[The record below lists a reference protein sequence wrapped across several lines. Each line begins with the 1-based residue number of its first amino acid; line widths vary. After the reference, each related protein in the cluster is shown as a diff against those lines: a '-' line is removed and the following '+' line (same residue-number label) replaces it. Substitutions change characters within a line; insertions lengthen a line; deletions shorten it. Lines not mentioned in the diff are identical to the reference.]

1 MEWGILA
8 YRFPSRPTSRT
19 SSSRLEGFITP
30 LLEVKD
36 LSIRFGGITA
46 LDGVSFS
53 VQQGEILSI
62 IGPNGAGKTC
72 VFNCITRIYNPT
84 SGSIEFMG
92 QDLLRLRPHQIIS
105 QGVARTFQNLE
116 LFNTMT
122 VLENLLVGQ
131 HSDLRYNIL
140 DAIFRLPKALRHESA
155 GNSRALEVLELLGL
169 DSVKDIPTG
178 ALPYSVKKRVEM
190 ARALVSG
197 PQLLLLD
204 EPAGGLTHEE
214 VIALAGFIRQIR
226 DGQKVTVLLV
236 EHRMSLVMEVSD
248 RVCVLDFGRKIAD
261 GTPQEVRQDPA
272 VIQTYLG
279 ATVVDA

>member
-1 MEWGILA
+1 M
-8 YRFPSRPTSRT
+8 
-19 SSSRLEGFITP
+19 
-30 LLEVKD
+30 LEVKD
-36 LSIRFGGITA
+36 LSISFGGITA

-53 VQQGEILSI
+53 VQKGEILSI

-72 VFNCITRIYNPT
+72 VFNCITRIYKPT
-84 SGSIEFMG
+84 SGSIDFMG
-92 QDLLRLRPHQIIS
+92 RDLLRMRPHQIIS

-116 LFNTMT
+116 LFNTMS

-131 HSDLRYNIL
+131 HSDLRYNLL
-140 DAIFRLPKALRHESA
+140 DAVLRLSKALKHESA
-155 GNSRALEVLELLGL
+155 GNSRAWEVLEFLGL
-169 DSVKDIPTG
+169 AGVKDTPAG
-178 ALPYSVKKRVEM
+178 SLPYSVKKRVEM
-190 ARALVSG
+190 ARALVSR

-204 EPAGGLTHEE
+204 EPAGGLNHEE
-214 VIALAGFIRQIR
+214 VTVLADLIRQIR
-226 DGQKVTVLLV
+226 DDQGVTVLLV

-279 ATVVDA
+279 ATVADA

>member
-1 MEWGILA
+1 MTNL
-8 YRFPSRPTSRT
+8 
-19 SSSRLEGFITP
+19 
-30 LLEVKD
+30 VVHD
-36 LSIRFGGITA
+36 LNKRFGGNHV
-46 LDGVSFS
+46 LKDVNF
-53 VQQGEILSI
+53 EINGPELI
-62 IGPNGAGKTC
+62 GLIGPNGAGKTTLTNILDGA
-72 VFNCITRIYNPT
+72 VKPNSGTVYLNGERIDQLQPF
-84 SGSIEFMG
+84 E
-92 QDLLRLRPHQIIS
+92 
-105 QGVARTFQNLE
+105 VARVGLGRTFQVTRS
-116 LFNTMT
+116 FRRMT

-155 GNSRALEVLELLGL
+155 GNSRALEVLESLGL

-226 DGQKVTVLLV
+226 DGQKVTELLV

>member
-1 MEWGILA
+1 M
-8 YRFPSRPTSRT
+8 
-19 SSSRLEGFITP
+19 
-30 LLEVKD
+30 LEVKD
-36 LSIRFGGITA
+36 LSISFGGITA

-53 VQQGEILSI
+53 VQKGEILSI

-84 SGSIEFMG
+84 GGSIDFMG
-92 QDLLRLRPHQIIS
+92 RDLLRMRPHQIIS

-116 LFNTMT
+116 LFNTMS
-122 VLENLLVGQ
+122 VLDNLLVGQ
-131 HSDLRYNIL
+131 HSDLRYNLL
-140 DAIFRLPKALRHESA
+140 DAMLRLSKALKHESA
-155 GNSRALEVLELLGL
+155 GNSRAWEVLEFLGL
-169 DSVKDIPTG
+169 AGVKDTPAG
-178 ALPYSVKKRVEM
+178 SLPYGVKKRVEM
-190 ARALVSG
+190 ARALVSR

-214 VIALAGFIRQIR
+214 VTALADLIRQIR
-226 DGQKVTVLLV
+226 DDQGVTVLLV

-261 GTPQEVRQDPA
+261 GTPDEVRQDPA

-279 ATVVDA
+279 ATVADA

>member
-1 MEWGILA
+1 M
-8 YRFPSRPTSRT
+8 
-19 SSSRLEGFITP
+19 
-30 LLEVKD
+30 LEVKD
-36 LSIRFGGITA
+36 LSISFGGITA

-53 VQQGEILSI
+53 VQKGEILSI

-84 SGSIEFMG
+84 SGSIDFMG
-92 QDLLRLRPHQIIS
+92 RDLLRMRPHQIIS

-116 LFNTMT
+116 LFNTMS
-122 VLENLLVGQ
+122 VLDNLLVGQ
-131 HSDLRYNIL
+131 HSELRYNLL
-140 DAIFRLPKALRHESA
+140 DAVLRLSKALKHESD
-155 GNSRALEVLELLGL
+155 GNSRAWEVLEFLGL
-169 DSVKDIPTG
+169 AGVKDTPAG
-178 ALPYSVKKRVEM
+178 SLPYSVKKRVEM
-190 ARALVSG
+190 ARALVSR

-214 VIALAGFIRQIR
+214 VTALADLIRQIR
-226 DGQKVTVLLV
+226 DDQGVTVLLV

-279 ATVVDA
+279 ATVADA

>member
-1 MEWGILA
+1 M
-8 YRFPSRPTSRT
+8 
-19 SSSRLEGFITP
+19 
-30 LLEVKD
+30 
-36 LSIRFGGITA
+36 
-46 LDGVSFS
+46 DGVSFS

-84 SGSIEFMG
+84 SGSIDFMG
-92 QDLLRLRPHQIIS
+92 QNLLRIRPHQIIS

-116 LFNTMT
+116 LFNSMT

-131 HSDLRYNIL
+131 HSDFRYNLL
-140 DAIFRLPKALRHESA
+140 DAFLMLPKALKHESD
-155 GNSRALEVLELLGL
+155 GNSRALEVLEFLGL
-169 DSVKDIPTG
+169 ASIKDTPAG
-178 ALPYSVKKRVEM
+178 LLPYSVKKRVEM
-190 ARALVSG
+190 ARALVSK

-214 VIALAGFIRQIR
+214 VTALAVLIREIR
-226 DGQKVTVLLV
+226 DDQRVTVLLV

-261 GTPQEVRQDPA
+261 GTPQEVREDPA

-279 ATVVDA
+279 ATVADP

>member
-1 MEWGILA
+1 MC
-8 YRFPSRPTSRT
+8 
-19 SSSRLEGFITP
+19 ITA

-53 VQQGEILSI
+53 VQQGDILSI
-62 IGPNGAGKTC
+62 IGPNGAGKTS
-72 VFNCITRIYNPT
+72 VFNCITRIYHPT
-84 SGSIEFMG
+84 GGSIEFMG
-92 QDLLRLRPHQIIS
+92 QDLLRMRPHQIIS

-116 LFNTMT
+116 LFNSMS

-131 HSDLRYNIL
+131 HSDLQYNLI
-140 DAIFRLPKALRHESA
+140 DAVFRLPKALKREKA
-155 GNSRALEVLELLGL
+155 GNSRALDVLEFMGL
-169 DSVKDIPTG
+169 VSVKDIPAG
-178 ALPYSVKKRVEM
+178 ALPHSVKKRVEM

-197 PQLLLLD
+197 PHLLLLD

-214 VIALAGFIRQIR
+214 VTALAVLIRHIR
-226 DGQKVTVLLV
+226 DDHKVTVLLV

-279 ATVVDA
+279 ATVADA